1 MLHLKQYLKEVK
13 LTMEDQER
21 RAQEEARK
29 GTYETTNKATYAAK
43 PLDQNR
49 VGCRVMY
56 DQSGHPVGQ

>member
-1 MLHLKQYLKEVK
+1 
-13 LTMEDQER
+13 MEDQER

-29 GTYETTNKATYAAK
+29 GTYETTNKATYAPKA
-43 PLDQNR
+43 LDQNR